1 MKKLLYMFLFSLVF
15 LFNQAFANEWEIIE
29 TPFVTIE
36 SVPMDEE
43 HIQIFD
49 DVMIDF
55 LDEAWEAEKTFPDGD
70 SLVQTLKGIKLVR
83 IDSLPNNIER
93 YVTYLTFNVRRY
105 SKEYAQYTEEFLL
118 QPLYLDVDKETH
130 ELVRWTAF
138 ETVDLNNFLKK
149 EI

>member
-1 MKKLLYMFLFSLVF
+1 MKKLLYMSLFSF
-15 LFNQAFANEWEIIE
+15 IFFSPIQAFAEWEVVE

-49 DVMIDF
+49 DVMIEF
-55 LDEAWEAEKTFPDGD
+55 LDKEWVEEKSFPDGD

-83 IDSLPNNIER
+83 IDALPNNINR
-93 YVTYLTFNVRRY
+93 YVTYITFCVKRY

-118 QPLYLDVDKETH
+118 QPLYLDVDVDTKK
-130 ELVRWTAF
+130 LVTWTAF
-138 ETVDLNNFLKK
+138 ETIDLNNFLKK

>member
-15 LFNQAFANEWEIIE
+15 LFNQAFANEGKITETSFTVIE
-29 TPFVTIE
+29 P
-36 SVPMDEE
+36 VPMDEE

-55 LDEAWEAEKTFPDGD
+55 LDKYWEEEKNFPDGD

-93 YVTYLTFNVRRY
+93 YVTYLTFTVRGY

-118 QPLYLDVDKETH
+118 QPLYLDIDKETH
-130 ELVRWTAF
+130 ELVHWTAF
-138 ETVDLNNFLKK
+138 ETIDLNNFLKK